1 MDFAFVPDQM
11 FCFSLVTVRIVVPY
25 YSTVSGWDARVAA
38 KSAKSRAE
46 SMGQLAASERR
57 EHFFT
62 FFIHAVFVS
71 SDPGCHE

>member
-25 YSTVSGWDARVAA
+25 YTTLSGWDARVAS

-46 SMGQLAASERR
+46 SMGQLATSVGR
-57 EHFFT
+57 EHFLPF
-62 FFIHAVFVS
+62 
-71 SDPGCHE
+71 